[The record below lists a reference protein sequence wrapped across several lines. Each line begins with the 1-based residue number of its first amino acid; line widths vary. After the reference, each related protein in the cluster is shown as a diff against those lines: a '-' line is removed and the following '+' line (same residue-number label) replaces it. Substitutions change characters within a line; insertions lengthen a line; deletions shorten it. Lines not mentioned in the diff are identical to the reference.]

1 LGISN
6 LFLFDGEQ
14 VKELAEQDV
23 PPDSVKDSMQTL
35 LGLELAERLAV
46 DLDILASRKRRLLA
60 AENELATIEAIEKKL
75 AQYQEDLELARQE
88 METQQ
93 KNLDLV
99 RNDFDAVSDK
109 FRIDGGKIAAERSQL
124 ESRKKEVDKKL
135 DKQREYL
142 GQLAGE
148 LLPLKLIFPLLEAAK
163 IQGEKELQFQSAK
176 VAQLVLESRDKKLLT
191 YLEQLNLT
199 LEQLENIREFLRQE
213 NQFLAIL

>member
-1 LGISN
+1 
-6 LFLFDGEQ
+6 
-14 VKELAEQDV
+14 
-23 PPDSVKDSMQTL
+23 
-35 LGLELAERLAV
+35 
-46 DLDILASRKRRLLA
+46 
-60 AENELATIEAIEKKL
+60 KKL

-99 RNDFDAVSDK
+99 RNDFDAVSDE

-124 ESRKKEVDKKL
+124 ESRKKDLDKKL

-163 IQGEKELQFQSAK
+163 IQGEKELKFQSAK
-176 VAQLVLESRDKKLLT
+176 VAQSVLESRDKKLLA
-191 YLEQLNLT
+191 YLKKLNLT
-199 LEQLENIREFLRQE
+199 LEQLENIREFLQQE
-213 NQFLAIL
+213 NQFLAEDNDSLITPYLDLDEEAIELL